1 MSNLESFFVAAD
13 RDAIAAAVAAAERE
27 TGGEIVPFAVAASD
41 GYEVAAWKGATLGAL
56 LGVLA
61 AAVVHRVAALWGTS
75 ELWLLAPAIVGAA
88 LGFVL
93 GQFAAPVRRWL
104 VGREV
109 LEREVQ
115 QRAQE
120 AFLSQE
126 IFRTRDRTGIL
137 IFVSLFERQVTVL
150 ADSGIHAAVE
160 AGAWRDLVD
169 ELAAGIRR
177 GEAGPAMVRA
187 VERCGA
193 LLRTHQVERRAEDVN
208 ELPDQ
213 LHFSDR

>member
-1 MSNLESFFVAAD
+1 MSTLESFFAATD
-13 RDAIAAAVAAAERE
+13 RDAIAAAVTAAERE
-27 TGGEIVPFAVAASD
+27 TAGEIVPFAVAASD

-61 AAVVHRVAALWGTS
+61 AAAVHRVAALWGAS
-75 ELWLLAPAIVGAA
+75 ELWLQGPAAVGAA
-88 LGFVL
+88 LGFLL
-93 GQFAAPVRRWL
+93 GHFVAPVRRWL
-104 VGREV
+104 VGRAV

-120 AFLSQE
+120 EFLSQE
-126 IFRTRDRTGIL
+126 VFRTRDRTGIL

-160 AGAWRDLVD
+160 QGAWRELVD

-177 GEAGPAMVRA
+177 GEPGPAMVRA

-193 LLRTHQVERRAEDVN
+193 LLRAHHVERRAEDVN
-208 ELPDQ
+208 ELPDD
-213 LHFSDR
+213 LRFSDH